1 MSGTLTGGKIKI
13 VRNTFQPLC
22 TYAVSSFIIQRR
34 YEHSHDSQIPNGEKM
49 IKGFILH
56 LDGNVEEK
64 EWSMFPLLED
74 MQEIVG
80 GYIERVVI
88 SNSYIAD
95 ELKDHFD
102 PCGSS
107 EIIVN
112 EEGLLLNLELNESAL
127 MLTGQRFV
135 GPVLLFVGTPMDEL
149 NG

>member
-1 MSGTLTGGKIKI
+1 
-13 VRNTFQPLC
+13 
-22 TYAVSSFIIQRR
+22 
-34 YEHSHDSQIPNGEKM
+34 M

-102 PCGSS
+102 PGGSS

>member
-1 MSGTLTGGKIKI
+1 
-13 VRNTFQPLC
+13 
-22 TYAVSSFIIQRR
+22 
-34 YEHSHDSQIPNGEKM
+34 M

-56 LDGNVEEK
+56 LDGEVEEK
-64 EWSMFPLLED
+64 EWSMFPLLEE

-80 GYIERVVI
+80 GYIERVAI

-102 PCGSS
+102 PDGSS